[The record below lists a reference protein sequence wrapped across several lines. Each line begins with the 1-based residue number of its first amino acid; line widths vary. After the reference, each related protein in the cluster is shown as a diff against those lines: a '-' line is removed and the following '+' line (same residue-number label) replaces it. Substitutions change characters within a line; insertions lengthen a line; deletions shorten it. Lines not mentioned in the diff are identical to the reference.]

1 MKNISLCAAV
11 LVLGLGA
18 FVLRANAADDKAIPV
33 PTVTIYGVAHLS
45 ADYTDDGKDGNLH
58 LSSNS
63 SRLGFKGGVKLDQL
77 DVIYQLES
85 LVNLDQSGDVFA
97 TRNSYVGVSG
107 RYGKLYGGRYD
118 TPFKQAGI
126 ATDLFIDR
134 VGDYRNI
141 AGVGGKGFDLRANN
155 IILFET
161 PAYFGLK
168 ATLAY
173 ATKDSTNYSDL
184 ASGNVCYK
192 TNGLQIMAAY
202 EWHGRALTGTAPG
215 TFYTVSDKVDK
226 DSGELLLTTHAT
238 AATISDENET
248 GIRFSASYAL
258 SRLTLIGLYEKL
270 SDITGTSDANRDTY
284 GGGFIVDL
292 GNDYALRGEYLRTGG
307 TKGKDGTDAAQY
319 AGAVDKKLADS
330 TTIYVAYAIMDNGT
344 ASTLS
349 STGGGHGD
357 KVAPVAKGENVQ
369 SASFGIIYKF

>member
-1 MKNISLCAAV
+1 MKSISLCAAV

-18 FVLRANAADDKAIPV
+18 FVLRTNAADEKAIPV
-33 PTVTIYGVAHLS
+33 PPVSIYGIAHLTT
-45 ADYTDDGKDGNLH
+45 DYTDDGKVGNLH

-63 SRLGFKGGVKLDQL
+63 SRLGFKGGVKLDQFE
-77 DVIYQLES
+77 VIYQLES

-107 RYGKLYGGRYD
+107 EYGKLYGGRHD

-134 VGDYRNI
+134 IGDYRNI
-141 AGVGGKGFDLRANN
+141 AGVGGKGFDLRASN
-155 IILFET
+155 IILYET
-161 PAYFGLK
+161 PSCFGLK

-192 TNGLQIMAAY
+192 TNGLQLMAAY
-202 EWHGRALTGTAPG
+202 EWHGRALTGTPPG
-215 TFYTVSDKVDK
+215 SYTTVGDKVDK
-226 DSGELLLTTHAT
+226 DSGQPLVVTHAT

-248 GIRFSASYAL
+248 GIRFSASYKL
-258 SRLTLIGLYEKL
+258 SRLTLIGLYETL
-270 SDITGTSDANRDTY
+270 RDITGTKDANRDTY

-292 GNDYALRGEYLRTGG
+292 GADYALRGEYLRTGG
-307 TKGKDGTDAAQY
+307 VKGKDGTDAAQY
-319 AGAVDKKLADS
+319 AGAVDKKLSDS
-330 TTIYVAYAIMDNGT
+330 TTLYVAYALMDNGS

-349 STGGGHGD
+349 ATGGGHGD
-357 KVAPVAKGENVQ
+357 KVAPIDKGKNVQ
-369 SASFGIIYKF
+369 SGSFGIIYKF